1 MAAAAAAR
9 CEEDDEVAIEI
20 EPGALVDAR
29 QTPSAANVAAPV
41 PCDER
46 LGRYRLRFALATGGM
61 ATVYLAVA
69 EEGPNAGHV
78 FAVKRIHP
86 HLALSSEFVDMFR
99 DEARLASL
107 LHHPNVCGVL
117 DYADAHATGGAEPCW
132 LAMELLVGAPLA
144 RLLGTRAR
152 KRVDPAMAARW
163 PLVAARLV
171 AEACEGLH
179 VAHELRDESGRPL
192 QVVHRDVSPH
202 NVFVGFDGHAKVV
215 DFGIASAAHRL
226 HHTATGMVKGKFAYM
241 APEQMRGHRVD
252 RRADVWSLGVV
263 LWESIVGRPLFRGET
278 ESETILR
285 ALGAEVPPLASVAPH
300 AGPELAAVVD
310 RALRVPVGE
319 RYESARELGQDLWRI
334 VHAAAPSVSAPEV
347 AGWMDAL
354 FPGEHERQRAIAESA
369 RDGADSSAPR
379 PALVVPWASGEDSRS
394 QLAPR
399 SAVVRRAGQPPRSAS
414 RALLV
419 AGAIVLGAV
428 ILALGIVVGSHTGT
442 PTGRAAPAPPD
453 VPTEARTRPPET
465 RVVRSADVADVP
477 RTEPLSGSDPWS
489 STTTRARADATS
501 RVARPDDARL
511 VSGHRAERPSEGP
524 TGRTGEARTSAR
536 DRSTAEADPNARGE
550 VHVATSGGW
559 AVVSHRGRRL
569 GPTPGIFRL
578 PVGRQTLTLRA
589 QGSGPP
595 QRETVNVRRGAVVRL
610 RVALAPAA
618 GLASR

>member
-20 EPGALVDAR
+20 EPGVAVDER
-29 QTPSAANVAAPV
+29 QTPSAANVATPV

-86 HLALSSEFVDMFR
+86 HLALSRDFVDMFR

-117 DYADAHATGGAEPCW
+117 DYADAHAVGSAEPCW

-144 RLLGTRAR
+144 RLIGTRAR
-152 KRVDPAMAARW
+152 RQVDPAMGARW

-202 NVFVGFDGHAKVV
+202 NIFVGFDGHAKVV

-300 AGPELAAVVD
+300 AGPELAAIVD

-354 FPGEHERQRAIAESA
+354 FPGEHERQRAYAETA
-369 RDGADSSAPR
+369 RDAAGSSAPR
-379 PALVVPWASGEDSRS
+379 PALIVPWASSEDSRS
-394 QLAPR
+394 HFAPQ

-419 AGAIVLGAV
+419 GGSIVLGGV
-428 ILALGIVVGSHTGT
+428 ILALGIAVGSRTGT
-442 PTGRAAPAPPD
+442 TDPAAVGPHAAVRGDARAQR
-453 VPTEARTRPPET
+453 TEARVEPPTSITADRGPDPRP
-465 RVVRSADVADVP
+465 
-477 RTEPLSGSDPWS
+477 GSDGRPLVQGDGQGEEP
-489 STTTRARADATS
+489 TNRA
-501 RVARPDDARL
+501 
-511 VSGHRAERPSEGP
+511 
-524 TGRTGEARTSAR
+524 GEARTGTR
-536 DRSTAEADPNARGE
+536 DRSSAEADPNARGE